1 MGKWIGLFLVAA
13 VGLGLLGHYI
23 KARLAPEPDLTLL
36 FHMARNNHFY
46 AIVKLLKTG
55 ADPLE
60 QDDLGA
66 HQPVLTRSTRQ

>member
-1 MGKWIGLFLVAA
+1 MAA

-23 KARLAPEPDLTLL
+23 KARLVREPDLALL
-36 FHMARNNHFY
+36 FRMARIKHFT
-46 AIVKLLKTG
+46 AVVKLLKTG

-66 HQPVLTRSTRQ
+66 PQPVLTRSTSQ